1 MTYSTTLCGGPILQT
16 RKLRLIEVLEPA
28 YNCSSASSRTR
39 VRILLTHDAMLS
51 DVSKPKPLPPLLV
64 SRMLERGSTEGDGLA
79 GKAAAGV

>member
-51 DVSKPKPLPPLLV
+51 DVSKPLPPLLV
-64 SRMLERGSTEGDGLA
+64 SQMLERGSTEGDGLA